1 MTIPQIDPG
10 TRALRDVSSGSIT
23 PIAWGFTALYGLLTI
38 IHPFALSGDERMSV
52 IAAVSSI
59 MSAAVALTW
68 KKNPR
73 PDLASLML
81 ILPACIALANTV
93 LHLALF
99 QEAVDT
105 TNFVILILGLGLTM
119 LSRVAFYSILALA
132 VGSWA
137 TIVVTFDI
145 PESSEWGWFL
155 FFACFTSGVLQE
167 QRIRSIRAAGVRE
180 QLLLALEGEAL
191 KEEHLKSLGV
201 LAGGV
206 AHDFNNL
213 LMVIL
218 GNIELLQES
227 QTASNET
234 QTRLKSMMQ
243 AGLRARDLAQQ
254 MLAYAG
260 RTHRKTQTVDLA
272 FFGSEIDGDWARD
285 LLEGIEVTFDI
296 EQGRV
301 FAVEVDPT
309 QIRQVVL
316 NLLTNARDAGAT
328 RITIALGSEEHLK
341 PSWSVVPE
349 DWKINSTLEN
359 SGCHWLEVRDNGS
372 GMPASE
378 IVRIF
383 EPFYTTREMGTG
395 LGLAA
400 SRGIMNAHL
409 GDLTVESQLSHGS
422 QFRLLLPRS
431 ANQPEPI
438 LSEAPGRL
446 KSVSEETKVLLI
458 EDEAL
463 VAELTIAML
472 ERSGREVQWLESL
485 TAFQRDLPSIDLEQF
500 ELALIDVT
508 LGDGSGFDA
517 ATLLRNRRPNLP
529 IVLVSGYDARNV
541 LDGQRLDDSVE
552 FLSKPFSR
560 STLQTSIENAIDQA
574 GSLKTERT
582 SSTST

>member
-1 MTIPQIDPG
+1 M
-10 TRALRDVSSGSIT
+10 SSSSIT

-38 IHPFALSGDERMSV
+38 IHPFALSGDERMSAV
-52 IAAVSSI
+52 AAVSSI

-81 ILPACIALANTV
+81 ILLACIALVNTV

-99 QEAVDT
+99 QEVVDT
-105 TNFVILILGLGLTM
+105 TNFVILIFGLGLTM
-119 LSRVAFYSILALA
+119 PSRVAFYSILALA

-137 TIVVTFDI
+137 TVVVTFDI

-227 QTASNET
+227 QATSNET

-243 AGLRARDLAQQ
+243 AGLRARDVAQQ

-272 FFGSEIDGDWARD
+272 FLGSEIDGDWAHD
-285 LLEGIEVTFDI
+285 LLEGIEVDFDI
-296 EQGRV
+296 EQDV
-301 FAVEVDPT
+301 IFPVEVDPT

-316 NLLTNARDAGAT
+316 NLLTNARDSGAT
-328 RITIALGSEEHLK
+328 RITIALGSEDSLK
-341 PSWSVVPE
+341 PS
-349 DWKINSTLEN
+349 KEN
-359 SGCHWLEVRDNGS
+359 SALESSGHHWLEVRDNGS

-378 IVRIF
+378 IERIF

-431 ANQPEPI
+431 ANQPEPV
-438 LSEAPGRL
+438 LSEAPGQL
-446 KSVSEETKVLLI
+446 KSVSKETQVLLI

-472 ERSGREVQWLESL
+472 ERSGREVQWLDSL
-485 TAFQRDLPSIDLEQF
+485 TAFQRDLPSIDVEQF

-508 LGDGSGFDA
+508 LGDGSGLDA

-560 STLQTSIENAIDQA
+560 STLQTSIENAIEQA

>member
-38 IHPFALSGDERMSV
+38 IHPFALSGDERMSAV
-52 IAAVSSI
+52 AAVSSI

-81 ILPACIALANTV
+81 ILLACIALVNTV

-99 QEAVDT
+99 QEVVDT
-105 TNFVILILGLGLTM
+105 TNFVILIFGLGLTM
-119 LSRVAFYSILALA
+119 PSRVAFYSILALA

-137 TIVVTFDI
+137 TVVVTFDI

-213 LMVIL
+213 LMVII

-227 QTASNET
+227 QTASHET

-243 AGLRARDLAQQ
+243 AGFRARDLAQQ

-260 RTHRKTQTVDLA
+260 RTNRKTQTVDLA
-272 FFGSEIDGDWARD
+272 FFGSEIDGDWAHD

-296 EQGRV
+296 EQGTV

-328 RITIALGSEEHLK
+328 RITVALGSEDSLRPSKQSSPLK
-341 PSWSVVPE
+341 
-349 DWKINSTLEN
+349 N
-359 SGCHWLEVRDNGS
+359 SGHHWLEVRDNGS

-378 IVRIF
+378 MDRIF

-400 SRGIMNAHL
+400 SRGIVRAHL
-409 GDLTVESQLSHGS
+409 GTLTAESQLNHGS
-422 QFRLLLPRS
+422 QFRIMLPRS
-431 ANQPEPI
+431 SNEPKQI
-438 LSEAPGRL
+438 INEAPGIL
-446 KSVSEETKVLLI
+446 KSVPKETKVLLV
-458 EDEAL
+458 EDEVL

-472 ERSGREVQWLESL
+472 NLSGRQVHWFDSL
-485 TAFQRDLPSIDLEQF
+485 AAFQRDLSSIDLDQF
-500 ELALIDVT
+500 EIALIDVT
-508 LGDGSGFDA
+508 LGDGSGVDA
-517 ATLLRNRRPNLP
+517 ASLVRSRRADLP
-529 IVLVSGYDARNV
+529 VVLVSGYDARNV
-541 LDGQRLDDSVE
+541 MNDQRLDGSVE

-560 STLQTSIENAIDQA
+560 GTLQVAIENAIAQTNN
-574 GSLKTERT
+574 LKK
-582 SSTST
+582 

>member
-52 IAAVSSI
+52 VAAVSSI

-81 ILPACIALANTV
+81 ILLACIALANTV

-105 TNFVILILGLGLTM
+105 TNFVILIFGLGLTM
-119 LSRVAFYSILALA
+119 LSRVAFYSILTLA

-137 TIVVTFDI
+137 TIVVTLAI

-227 QTASNET
+227 QTASHET

-243 AGLRARDLAQQ
+243 AGFRARDLAQQ

-272 FFGSEIDGDWARD
+272 FFGSEIDGDWAHD
-285 LLEGIEVTFDI
+285 LL
-296 EQGRV
+296 R
-301 FAVEVDPT
+301 
-309 QIRQVVL
+309 
-316 NLLTNARDAGAT
+316 
-328 RITIALGSEEHLK
+328 
-341 PSWSVVPE
+341 
-349 DWKINSTLEN
+349 
-359 SGCHWLEVRDNGS
+359 
-372 GMPASE
+372 AS
-378 IVRIF
+378 
-383 EPFYTTREMGTG
+383 
-395 LGLAA
+395 
-400 SRGIMNAHL
+400 
-409 GDLTVESQLSHGS
+409 
-422 QFRLLLPRS
+422 
-431 ANQPEPI
+431 
-438 LSEAPGRL
+438 
-446 KSVSEETKVLLI
+446 K
-458 EDEAL
+458 
-463 VAELTIAML
+463 
-472 ERSGREVQWLESL
+472 
-485 TAFQRDLPSIDLEQF
+485 LPSILNRASF
-500 ELALIDVT
+500 
-508 LGDGSGFDA
+508 
-517 ATLLRNRRPNLP
+517 LL
-529 IVLVSGYDARNV
+529 
-541 LDGQRLDDSVE
+541 
-552 FLSKPFSR
+552 
-560 STLQTSIENAIDQA
+560 
-574 GSLKTERT
+574 
-582 SSTST
+582 

>member
-1 MTIPQIDPG
+1 LTIPQIDPG

-52 IAAVSSI
+52 VAAVSSI
-59 MSAAVALTW
+59 MSASIALTW

-73 PDLASLML
+73 ADLGSLML
-81 ILPACIALANTV
+81 ILLACIALANTV

-119 LSRVAFYSILALA
+119 LSRVAFYSILTLA
-132 VGSWA
+132 VVSWA
-137 TIVVTFDI
+137 TIVVTLAI

-213 LMVIL
+213 LMVII

-227 QTASNET
+227 QTASHET

-243 AGLRARDLAQQ
+243 AGFRARDLAQQ

-260 RTHRKTQTVDLA
+260 RTNRKTQTVDLA
-272 FFGSEIDGDWARD
+272 FFGSEIDGDWAHD

-296 EQGRV
+296 EQGIV

-328 RITIALGSEEHLK
+328 RITIALGSEDSLK
-341 PSWSVVPE
+341 PS
-349 DWKINSTLEN
+349 KGNSALEN
-359 SGCHWLEVRDNGS
+359 SRHHWLEVRDNGS

-438 LSEAPGRL
+438 LSEVPGRL

-485 TAFQRDLPSIDLEQF
+485 AAFQRDLPSIDLEQL

-517 ATLLRNRRPNLP
+517 ATLLRNRRPDLP

-541 LDGQRLDDSVE
+541 LEGQRLDDSVE

-560 STLQTSIENAIDQA
+560 STLQTSIENAIEQA

>member
-10 TRALRDVSSGSIT
+10 TRALRDVSSSSIT

-38 IHPFALSGDERMSV
+38 IHPFALSGDERMSAV
-52 IAAVSSI
+52 AAVSSI

-81 ILPACIALANTV
+81 ILLACIALVNTV

-99 QEAVDT
+99 QEVVDT
-105 TNFVILILGLGLTM
+105 TNFVILIFGLGLTM
-119 LSRVAFYSILALA
+119 PSRVAFYSILALA

-137 TIVVTFDI
+137 TVVVTFDI

-180 QLLLALEGEAL
+180 QLLLALEGESL

-227 QTASNET
+227 QAASNET

-243 AGLRARDLAQQ
+243 AGLRARDVAQQ

-272 FFGSEIDGDWARD
+272 FFGSEIDGDWAHD

-296 EQGRV
+296 EQGIV

-328 RITIALGSEEHLK
+328 RITIALGSEDSLK
-341 PSWSVVPE
+341 PSKQSSPL
-349 DWKINSTLEN
+349 KN
-359 SGCHWLEVRDNGS
+359 SGHHWLEVRDNGS

-378 IVRIF
+378 IERIF

-409 GDLTVESQLSHGS
+409 GDLTVKSQLSHGS

-431 ANQPEPI
+431 ANQPEPV
-438 LSEAPGRL
+438 LSEAPGQL
-446 KSVSEETKVLLI
+446 KSVSKETQVLLI

-472 ERSGREVQWLESL
+472 ERSGREVQWLDSL
-485 TAFQRDLPSIDLEQF
+485 TAFQRDLPSIDVEQF

-508 LGDGSGFDA
+508 LGDGSGLDA

-541 LDGQRLDDSVE
+541 LDGKRLDDSVE

-560 STLQTSIENAIDQA
+560 STLQNSIENAVEQA
-574 GSLKTERT
+574 GGLKTKRT
-582 SSTST
+582 SSIST